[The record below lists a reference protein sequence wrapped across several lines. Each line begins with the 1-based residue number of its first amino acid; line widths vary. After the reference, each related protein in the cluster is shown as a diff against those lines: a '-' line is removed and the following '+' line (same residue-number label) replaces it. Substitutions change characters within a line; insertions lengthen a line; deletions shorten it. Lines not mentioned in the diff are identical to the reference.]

1 LYTLINPF
9 RNLWVLLDPLNTLL
23 DVLGEV
29 SDASVEEAL
38 LVVGDLADGVD
49 LLNTVGAELNVGGEV
64 VAALVL
70 EQRRVDKGG
79 LDDVLLALGSLE
91 ERLGET
97 GTGHGHGESGRTSTV
112 LGLDDLVTT
121 ELDTV
126 DVVLELLA
134 LKVVAGLG
142 EEGNDGSAGVTADDS
157 DVLGGGVG
165 VLQLGDEAGGTDN
178 VKGGDTKE
186 TLGVVDALGLED
198 LGGDGDG
205 GIDLKLSKFGSA
217 PKRLEW
223 TYGVGDDEDVGLG
236 SVVSD
241 GLGEVADD
249 GGVGVEQVCCM
260 ISGVQNM
267 RRFHAHHHG
276 SCRACGEH
284 QRG

>member
-1 LYTLINPF
+1 LYTLINSF

-70 EQRRVDKGG
+70 EQRRVDEGG

-205 GIDLKLSKFGSA
+205 GVDLKLSKFGSA
-217 PKRLEW
+217 PKRLK
-223 TYGVGDDEDVGLG
+223 
-236 SVVSD
+236 
-241 GLGEVADD
+241 
-249 GGVGVEQVCCM
+249 
-260 ISGVQNM
+260 
-267 RRFHAHHHG
+267 
-276 SCRACGEH
+276 
-284 QRG
+284 

>member
-1 LYTLINPF
+1 M
-9 RNLWVLLDPLNTLL
+9 RSLWVLLDPLNTLL

-29 SDASVEEAL
+29 SDASVEELL

-49 LLNTVGAELNVGGEV
+49 LLNTVGAELDVGGKV
-64 VAALVL
+64 LNTLVL
-70 EQRRVDKGG
+70 VERRVDKGG

-165 VLQLGDEAGGTDN
+165 VLQLGDEARGTDN

-205 GIDLKLSKFGSA
+205 GVDLKLSKFGSA
-217 PKRLEW
+217 PKRLKR
-223 TYGVGDDEDVGLG
+223 TYGVGDDENVGLG

-260 ISGVQNM
+260 ISCVQNM

>member
-1 LYTLINPF
+1 MYTLINSF

-49 LLNTVGAELNVGGEV
+49 LLNTVGAELDVGGKV
-64 VAALVL
+64 LNTLVL
-70 EQRRVDKGG
+70 VERRVDKGG

-165 VLQLGDEAGGTDN
+165 VLQLGDEARGTDN

-205 GIDLKLSKFGSA
+205 GVDLKLSKFGSA
-217 PKRLEW
+217 PKRLK
-223 TYGVGDDEDVGLG
+223 
-236 SVVSD
+236 
-241 GLGEVADD
+241 
-249 GGVGVEQVCCM
+249 
-260 ISGVQNM
+260 
-267 RRFHAHHHG
+267 
-276 SCRACGEH
+276 
-284 QRG
+284 